1 MSTESK
7 ITGSEA
13 AALKILAEG
22 LGTLDPKTRE
32 ALALLLDGLRR
43 AGPEVRELIAQMQLE
58 TEATLMSQESALRY
72 HSASFTLDGFT
83 EQRDQLKSAR
93 RKLREM
99 RAMARDAALH
109 AQRLA
114 ASRVETDICILEQ
127 EALLRAHLDFPE
139 DEIRRLERAR
149 GRLRNDRRSIRESLD
164 RGLKLLKKAAKASS
178 KKVEAT
184 EPAPVPVP
192 PTQPL
197 PANVIVFPGPSR
209 PR

>member
-114 ASRVETDICILEQ
+114 A
-127 EALLRAHLDFPE
+127 AM
-139 DEIRRLERAR
+139 AR
-149 GRLRNDRRSIRESLD
+149 SLN
-164 RGLKLLKKAAKASS
+164 
-178 KKVEAT
+178 
-184 EPAPVPVP
+184 APS
-192 PTQPL
+192 
-197 PANVIVFPGPSR
+197 AR
-209 PR
+209 